1 MSSFKPS
8 QGADQVETGEIV
20 AGSLFI
26 TGGDAAKVLDGIE
39 EPLDEIAL
47 AVERKIAVPYD
58 LAFRFRWDHRFDVAH
73 FQAFDEGIAVV
84 ALVAEERCGLDLSRK
99 RFCLRD
105 VVCLSSS
112 QAEREGISQGVDDGM
127 DFRRQAAA
135 RAAYGLV
142 LAPFLRAPALC

>member
-1 MSSFKPS
+1 MKS
-8 QGADQVETGEIV
+8 GEIV

-39 EPLDEIAL
+39 EALDEIAL
-47 AVERKIAVPYD
+47 AVERKIAVPFD
-58 LAFRFRWDHRFDVAH
+58 LAVHFRRDHRFDGTH
-73 FQAFDEGIAVV
+73 FQALNEAVTV
-84 ALVAEERCGLDLSRK
+84 VSLVTEECCGLDLSRK
-99 RFCLRD
+99 RFCLCD

-135 RAAYGLV
+135 RAAYSLV
-142 LAPFLRAPALC
+142 SPPFLRAPALC

>member
-8 QGADQVETGEIV
+8 QRTDQVKSGEIV

-39 EPLDEIAL
+39 EALDEIAL
-47 AVERKIAVPYD
+47 AVERKIAVPFD
-58 LAFRFRWDHRFDVAH
+58 LAVHFRRDHRFDGTH
-73 FQAFDEGIAVV
+73 FQALNEALTVV
-84 ALVAEERCGLDLSRK
+84 SLVTEECCGLDLSRK
-99 RFCLRD
+99 GFCLRD
-105 VVCLSSS
+105 VVCLSST
-112 QAEREGISQGVDDGM
+112 QAERERISQGVDDGM
-127 DFRRQAAA
+127 DFCCQAAT

>member
-8 QGADQVETGEIV
+8 DGADQVKSCEIV
-20 AGSLFI
+20 SCGLFV
-26 TGGDAAKVLDGIE
+26 TGGDAAEVLDGVE

-47 AVERKIAVPYD
+47 AIEREIAVAFD
-58 LAFRFRWDHRFDVAH
+58 LAVRFRRDHRFDGAH
-73 FQAFDEGIAVV
+73 FQAVDEAVAVV
-84 ALVAEERCGLDLSRK
+84 ALVAKEGCGLDLSRK
-99 RFCLRD
+99 RFCLGD
-105 VVCLSSS
+105 VMCLSPA

-127 DFRRQAAA
+127 DFCRQAAA

>member
-1 MSSFKPS
+1 M
-8 QGADQVETGEIV
+8 
-20 AGSLFI
+20 
-26 TGGDAAKVLDGIE
+26 LDGIE

-47 AVERKIAVPYD
+47 AVERKIAVPFD
-58 LAFRFRWDHRFDVAH
+58 LAVHFGRDDRFDGAR
-73 FQAFDEGIAVV
+73 FQALDEAVAVV
-84 ALVAEERCGLDLSRK
+84 SLVPEERCGLDLSRE

-112 QAEREGISQGVDDGM
+112 QTEHEGVTQGVDDGM
-127 DFRRQAAA
+127 DFRRQAAT

>member
-1 MSSFKPS
+1 MESS
-8 QGADQVETGEIV
+8 EIV
-20 AGSLFI
+20 AGGLFI
-26 TGGDAAKVLDGIE
+26 TSGDAAKVLDGIE

-47 AVERKIAVPYD
+47 AVERKIAVPFD
-58 LAFRFRWDHRFDVAH
+58 LAVCFGRDHRLDGARFEAL
-73 FQAFDEGIAVV
+73 DEAVAVV
-84 ALVAEERCGLDLSRK
+84 SLVPEERCRLDLSRE

-112 QAEREGISQGVDDGM
+112 QTEHEGVSQGVDDGM
-127 DFRRQAAA
+127 NFRRQAAV

>member
-1 MSSFKPS
+1 MESS
-8 QGADQVETGEIV
+8 EIV

-26 TGGDAAKVLDGIE
+26 TRGDAAKVLDGIE

-47 AVERKIAVPYD
+47 VVERKIAVPFD
-58 LAFRFRWDHRFDVAH
+58 LAVRFGRDHRFDGAR
-73 FQAFDEGIAVV
+73 FQAFDEDIAVV
-84 ALVAEERCGLDLSRK
+84 SLVPEERCGLDLSRE
-99 RFCLRD
+99 RFGLSD

-112 QAEREGISQGVDDGM
+112 QTEHEGISQAVDDGM